1 MMRLGRHPRAIE
13 VAAWFDGEG
22 RPSVGSHVARC
33 DSCRRR
39 VDGLAEVRSWVR
51 SQPLYRMGD
60 VIAVAPRRSRRPL
73 ALAVVAATIAAG
85 IAIPRA
91 STSRDDLAAP
101 AEKRSGA
108 AVATSLPAG
117 LAPVPAIDDSAAIN
131 AIEHAPALA
140 ARPAAAVLAPPPPL
154 AAAGRAGP
162 LRLGLVVP
170 QRGAAAAE
178 GDEVERVVRDRVEV
192 GNAEGGVAGFPIEL
206 FVAAAEDPR
215 AVLALAERVDA
226 MVGGFGT
233 AAPADVT
240 WLLPADPGVT
250 GLDVLAPEASPAV
263 AGAQL
268 AVALRQSNIEGPVGV
283 VVGTGYEAQFAE
295 GLASKTPVLSVPAR
309 DATCATEVGLLQR
322 ARVEAMAVAGA
333 PDLVATCITA
343 AVRALWRPRLGV
355 VVPPSTAYAANA
367 PDPLLW
373 GARTLL
379 SMPWPSTS
387 APGATRFR
395 TVTGAS
401 SYRSLVSFT
410 AVELAIG
417 VARRNGSITLTDIA
431 ARTWPSD
438 ILELSGTTSRGGAVA
453 VAGPEA
459 WTPER

>member
-1 MMRLGRHPRAIE
+1 MMRFGRHPRAIE

-51 SQPLYRMGD
+51 SQPLYEMGD
-60 VIAVAPRRSRRPL
+60 GIAVIPRRSRRPL
-73 ALAVVAATIAAG
+73 ALAVAVATIAVG
-85 IAIPRA
+85 IVAPRA

-101 AEKRSGA
+101 SQERSAVA
-108 AVATSLPAG
+108 AATSLPVG
-117 LAPVPAIDDSAAIN
+117 DSAVATVDGTATIN
-131 AIEHAPALA
+131 PIEHAPALA
-140 ARPAAAVLAPPPPL
+140 ARPVGAVLAPPPPL

-170 QRGAAAAE
+170 QTGDAAAE
-178 GDEVERVVRDRVEV
+178 GDEVERVVRDRIAV

-206 FVAAAEDPR
+206 LVAAAEDPK
-215 AVLALAERVDA
+215 AVLALAARVDA

-233 AAPADVT
+233 AAPTDVT

-250 GLDVLAPEASPAV
+250 GLHVLAPEASPAV

-268 AVALRQSNIEGPVGV
+268 AVALRQRNLVGPVGV
-283 VVGTGYEAQFAE
+283 VVGTGYEAQMGE
-295 GLASKTPVLSVPAR
+295 GLASRTPVLSVPAR
-309 DATCATEVGLLQR
+309 DATCATEVGVLQR
-322 ARVEAMAVAGA
+322 ARVEVMAVAGG

-355 VVPPSTAYAANA
+355 VVPPSTAYGANA

-395 TVTGAS
+395 AVTGAS